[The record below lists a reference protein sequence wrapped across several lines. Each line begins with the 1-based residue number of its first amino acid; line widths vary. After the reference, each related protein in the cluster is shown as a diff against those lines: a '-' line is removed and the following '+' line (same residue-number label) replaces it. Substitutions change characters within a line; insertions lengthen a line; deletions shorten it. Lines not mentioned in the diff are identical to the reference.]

1 MSDDNVMRKPRIEKV
16 TVNIGVGEAGE
27 KLTKAIKVIEMVTGQ
42 KSRTT
47 KAKITNRDLGLR
59 EGMPI
64 GCMVTLRGKKAEEFL
79 VRALATRENRVTM
92 YSFDPEGNLS
102 FGVPDYTDFAGM
114 KYDPEIGIFGMDV
127 NVCISRPGR
136 RITKRNVMK
145 TKLPKHHRMTRAE
158 AAQFMRERF
167 NAEVVE

>member
-1 MSDDNVMRKPRIEKV
+1 MSDDNIMRKPRIEKV

-27 KLTKAIKVIEMVTGQ
+27 RLTKAIKVIEMVTGQ
-42 KSRTT
+42 KSLTT
-47 KAKITNRDLGLR
+47 VAKITNRDLGLR

-64 GCMVTLRGKKAEEFL
+64 GCKVTLRGKKAEEFL
-79 VRALATRENRVTM
+79 VRALATRENRITM

-102 FGVPDYTDFAGM
+102 FGVPDYTDFSGM

-127 NVCISRPGR
+127 NVCIQRPGR
-136 RITKRNVMK
+136 RITRRRVMK
-145 TKLPKHHRMTRAE
+145 TRLPKHHRMTRAE